1 MLRAALLELVDAL
14 EAGTEALTQTA
25 EGQPSLAA
33 RMRMHGK
40 ADGYSEAASDLHS
53 ILEEYKEGDKE

>member
-1 MLRAALLELVDAL
+1 MSVLRAALLELADAL

-33 RMRMHGK
+33 RMRMYGK
-40 ADGYSEAASDLHS
+40 ADGYFEAASDLRS
-53 ILEEYKEGDKE
+53 ILEEYK